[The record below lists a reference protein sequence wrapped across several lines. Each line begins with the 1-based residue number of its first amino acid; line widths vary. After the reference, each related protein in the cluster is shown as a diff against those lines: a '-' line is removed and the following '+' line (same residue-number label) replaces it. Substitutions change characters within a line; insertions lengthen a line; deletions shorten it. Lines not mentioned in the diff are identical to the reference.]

1 MNKNEE
7 KQEQY
12 LRDLTNLFEYDYLKS
27 KGDLYVFV
35 DLPLADELNT
45 EVYNGGRAG

>member
-12 LRDLTNLFEYDYLKS
+12 FRDLTNLFEYDYLKS
-27 KGDLYVFV
+27 KDDLHVFV
-35 DLPLADELNT
+35 DLAFT
-45 EVYNGGRAG
+45 T